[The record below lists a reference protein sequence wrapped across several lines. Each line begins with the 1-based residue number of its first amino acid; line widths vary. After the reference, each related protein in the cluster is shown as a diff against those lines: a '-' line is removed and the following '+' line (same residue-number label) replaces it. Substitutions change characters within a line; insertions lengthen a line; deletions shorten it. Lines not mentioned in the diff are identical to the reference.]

1 MGCIFSSSEEDP
13 GSMAASRELLNG
25 SSWSPDLSV
34 SRERDMALSSGVGC
48 GGVSRRGREGWSGGG
63 GRGWVGRVSIGRRA

>member
-1 MGCIFSSSEEDP
+1 
-13 GSMAASRELLNG
+13 MAASRELLNG

-48 GGVSRRGREGWSGGG
+48 GGVSGRGREGWSGGG